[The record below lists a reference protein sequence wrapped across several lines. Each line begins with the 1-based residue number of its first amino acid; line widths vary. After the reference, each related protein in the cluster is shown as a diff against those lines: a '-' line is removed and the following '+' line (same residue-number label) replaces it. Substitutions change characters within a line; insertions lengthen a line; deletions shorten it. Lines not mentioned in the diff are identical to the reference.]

1 MIRNYIKIT
10 LRNIFK
16 HKGYSF
22 INIAGLAAGMACC
35 LLIAIWVL
43 DELSYDKFHQN
54 VSSLYRVEEN
64 QHYSGRQFHV
74 NVTPYPLSP
83 ALKEEIAEIADSSRF
98 VWAGSH
104 LLRYGEN
111 AFYENNVRAVDPSFF
126 QMFSFPVLTGDET
139 TLLDSP
145 YSLVITEDIASKYF
159 GDVDPMGRVIV
170 FDNQHEFTVTGVV
183 RNVPHNSTI
192 QFDMLLPYEFL
203 RKEGK
208 TREDD
213 FGSNSIL
220 TYVQLKE
227 NVTLSQANE
236 KVFGFIRTKS
246 PKSTTDLV
254 LRPLSQIHLH
264 AYFGYEKTMGAIQ
277 YVYIFSI
284 IAFFVLLIACINF
297 MNLSTARSAKR
308 AREVGM
314 RKVVGALKTH
324 LIRQFYGES
333 LLFAVIA
340 LIFAVLLV
348 TLLLPAFSSLA
359 GKDLSWNVTGIS
371 NILLGILVITLFS
384 GLVAGSYPAL
394 VLSSFQPVK
403 VIRGAHRS
411 KRGGIMFRRILVVL
425 QFSLS
430 ILLIIGTVVVY
441 KQLHYMKNVRLGW
454 DKEHLLYIPLR
465 ADIQKSYQSLKDEL
479 IKDTRIL
486 GVTGTSQLPSYI
498 SSNSGGV
505 DWEGKDPQ
513 QQVLIG
519 FNFVDYDYIKTL
531 DIEMTE
537 GRAFSKEFPSDLSQ
551 TFIVNEE
558 VVTLMGKESVVG
570 ERFHFMGV
578 DGTIVGVMKNFHYQP
593 VQNRIEPLA
602 ILVVPDYIQY
612 MLIRIPPE
620 NISASLK
627 FIENTWNRI
636 FPNYPFDYQ
645 FIDENFDRM
654 YRAEERIGTLLKYFA
669 FLAVLIACL
678 GLFGLASFTAE
689 QRTKEIGIRKVLG
702 ASVGQVTFL
711 LCREFF
717 LLVLLSNLIAWP
729 LAYLAMEDWLNN
741 YAYRTK
747 AGIIVF
753 LAAMLTALAVALLS
767 VAFQAIKA
775 ALANPANAL
784 KYE

>member
-54 VSSLYRVEEN
+54 ISSLYRVEEN

-83 ALKEEIAEIADSSRF
+83 ALKEEIAEIANSSRF

-227 NVTLSQANE
+227 NVNLSQANE

-264 AYFGYEKTMGAIQ
+264 AYFGYKKTMGAIQ
-277 YVYIFSI
+277 YIYIFSI

-333 LLFAVIA
+333 LLFTVIA

-359 GKDLSWNVTGIS
+359 GK
-371 NILLGILVITLFS
+371 
-384 GLVAGSYPAL
+384 
-394 VLSSFQPVK
+394 
-403 VIRGAHRS
+403 
-411 KRGGIMFRRILVVL
+411 
-425 QFSLS
+425 
-430 ILLIIGTVVVY
+430 
-441 KQLHYMKNVRLGW
+441 
-454 DKEHLLYIPLR
+454 
-465 ADIQKSYQSLKDEL
+465 
-479 IKDTRIL
+479 
-486 GVTGTSQLPSYI
+486 
-498 SSNSGGV
+498 
-505 DWEGKDPQ
+505 
-513 QQVLIG
+513 
-519 FNFVDYDYIKTL
+519 
-531 DIEMTE
+531 
-537 GRAFSKEFPSDLSQ
+537 
-551 TFIVNEE
+551 
-558 VVTLMGKESVVG
+558 
-570 ERFHFMGV
+570 
-578 DGTIVGVMKNFHYQP
+578 
-593 VQNRIEPLA
+593 
-602 ILVVPDYIQY
+602 
-612 MLIRIPPE
+612 
-620 NISASLK
+620 
-627 FIENTWNRI
+627 
-636 FPNYPFDYQ
+636 
-645 FIDENFDRM
+645 
-654 YRAEERIGTLLKYFA
+654 
-669 FLAVLIACL
+669 
-678 GLFGLASFTAE
+678 
-689 QRTKEIGIRKVLG
+689 
-702 ASVGQVTFL
+702 
-711 LCREFF
+711 
-717 LLVLLSNLIAWP
+717 
-729 LAYLAMEDWLNN
+729 
-741 YAYRTK
+741 
-747 AGIIVF
+747 
-753 LAAMLTALAVALLS
+753 
-767 VAFQAIKA
+767 
-775 ALANPANAL
+775 
-784 KYE
+784 

>member
-54 VSSLYRVEEN
+54 ESCLYRVEEN
-64 QHYSGRQFHV
+64 QHYSGRLFHV
-74 NVTPYPLSP
+74 NVTPYPLGP

-98 VWAGSH
+98 FWAGSY
-104 LLRYGEN
+104 LLRYGEK
-111 AFYENNVRAVDPSFF
+111 AFYENNIRAVDPSFF
-126 QMFSFPVLTGDET
+126 RMFSFPVIKGDKYAF
-139 TLLDSP
+139 LDSP
-145 YSLVITEDIASKYF
+145 YSLVITEDIATKYF
-159 GDVDPMGRVIV
+159 GSENPLGRVILL
-170 FDNQHEFTVTGVV
+170 DNQHEFTVSGVV
-183 RNVPHNSTI
+183 KNVPHNSTI

-208 TREDD
+208 TREED

-227 NVTLSQANE
+227 NVTLDQANE

-246 PKSTTDLV
+246 PQSRTDLV
-254 LRPLSQIHLH
+254 LMPLNRIHLH

-284 IAFFVLLIACINF
+284 IAFFVLFIACINF

-333 LLFAVIA
+333 LLFAMIA
-340 LIFAVLLV
+340 LIFAIILV
-348 TLLLPAFSSLA
+348 TLLLPPFSSLA
-359 GKDLSWNVTGIS
+359 GKDLSWNVMGIS
-371 NILLGILVITLFS
+371 NIMLGLMGITLFT

-394 VLSSFQPVK
+394 VLSSFHPVK
-403 VIRGAHRS
+403 VIRGGHRS

-441 KQLHYMKNVRLGW
+441 KQLNYMKNVRLGW
-454 DKEHLLYIPLR
+454 DKEHLLSIPLR

-479 IKDTRIL
+479 IKDARIL
-486 GVTGTSQLPSYI
+486 GVSGTSQLPSHI
-498 SSNSGGV
+498 GSNSGGV
-505 DWEGKDPQ
+505 DWDGKDPQ
-513 QQVLIG
+513 QQILIG
-519 FNFVDYDYIKTL
+519 FNFVDFDFVKTL
-531 DIEMTE
+531 DIKMVD
-537 GRAFSKEFPSDLSQ
+537 GRAFSKDFPSDLSQ

-558 VVTLMGKESVVG
+558 VVKLMGKESVVG

-578 DGTIVGVMKNFHYQP
+578 NGTIVGVMKNFHYQS
-593 VQNRIEPLA
+593 VQNKIEPLA
-602 ILVVPDYIQY
+602 ILVVPNYIRY
-612 MLIRIPPE
+612 LLIRIPPE

-627 FIENTWNRI
+627 FIENTWNRV

-741 YAYRTK
+741 YAYRTN
-747 AGIIVF
+747 AGIVVF
-753 LAAMLTALAVALLS
+753 LAAMIAALAVAILS